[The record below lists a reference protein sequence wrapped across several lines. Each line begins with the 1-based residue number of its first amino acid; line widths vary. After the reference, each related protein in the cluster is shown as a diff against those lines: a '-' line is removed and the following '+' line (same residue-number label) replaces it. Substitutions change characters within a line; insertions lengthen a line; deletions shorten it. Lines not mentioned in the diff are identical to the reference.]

1 MWQDPIVAEIHQTR
15 ERIARYFGN
24 DVHAIFAAAK
34 RGELSIPLQDPS
46 ELDKPKLLAD

>member
-15 ERIARYFGN
+15 ERISQHFGN
-24 DVHAIFAAAK
+24 DIHVIFAAAK

-46 ELDKPKLLAD
+46 EVDNPKLLAD